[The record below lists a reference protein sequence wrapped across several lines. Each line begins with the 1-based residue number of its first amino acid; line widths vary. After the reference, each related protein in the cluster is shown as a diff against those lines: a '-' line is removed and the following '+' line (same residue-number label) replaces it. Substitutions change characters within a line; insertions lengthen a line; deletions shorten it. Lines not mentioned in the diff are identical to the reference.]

1 MMNTLITS
9 AEKTALSNYAKTDS
23 KANRTLANIILEIH
37 QSGKRATDYRSP
49 KSKQY
54 TSTATPEQYVERKDA
69 LAFGLG
75 AEAYKIYSA
84 PKSIVKDWDDT
95 KKAKRKAIQQ
105 DVGTYIDRIANKLD
119 SLENPNQD
127 KAPTPPVS
135 DIVKMREAINKA
147 LKIAEKDETPT
158 YNLEALTKCL
168 NDAQRILSV
177 RVTK

>member
-1 MMNTLITS
+1 MNNLINS

-23 KANRTLANIILEIH
+23 KAKKTLAGIILELH
-37 QSGKRATDYRSP
+37 QTHKATDFRSP

-54 TSTATPEQYVERKDA
+54 TSTASPEQYEARRDA

-75 AEAYKIYSA
+75 AESYKLYSA
-84 PKSIVKDWDDT
+84 PKSVAKDWDDT
-95 KKAKRKAIQQ
+95 KKAKRKSVQQ

-119 SLENPNQD
+119 ELENPNAE
-127 KAPTPPVS
+127 KAPSAPVS

-147 LKIAEKDETPT
+147 LKIAEKDENPE
-158 YNLEALTKCL
+158 YDVVALAKSL

-177 RVTK
+177 RCTK